1 MYICDNTSYANH
13 FHINYMSDFNLKFSD
28 IVRYILLGCIESI
41 ICYLIFKDDIN
52 GYVESNLSSY
62 IRNLNE
68 SNGLV
73 IFILAVSLF
82 YVLGYMS
89 QLLINLFFYGAFLG
103 TGIGETARFIKTY
116 PELLINRGKYPY
128 PSWIYYSRNPD
139 KLVENYREIC
149 ESESYS
155 DGKMEFLF
163 ANQLFQGI
171 AFSLLILSIVCLDM
185 DISYRIIIAVAVM
198 AVLSYLGRNATR
210 NKTFMVINKVLS
222 AAVPIAIWCIYAC
235 QDKDGITLGTEIAT
249 SMFLSLCMASLLSRK
264 QLKRIDIVAR
274 KNDNDGLKKLLAES
288 GIPRVFILT
297 RVDDTTVPLLG
308 EQMESV
314 RSQSYPNISSIV
326 LLDSGNTSEQS
337 KNTVREIVK
346 ECQRNGEKVQFCLS
360 AGTGAAQ
367 LSYEIRQFFINYATE
382 EDIAVCLD
390 SDDKLYDNDVVERIV
405 AKMHNTQSNICI
417 IGFEIFG
424 DVRLNFSKN
433 NHNDLVKRICRSVP
447 LNKPIKE
454 SFRGQV
460 IEERDKSVTPLEL
473 INAGFAH
480 EISTLGWTKCYR
492 SRIMQRYQATLNTI
506 KDLQADLKKHSRYED
521 FPDILALLSDRG
533 RICAVEDT
541 SILFRKREGS
551 TTTNMTWSNYEDIIY
566 FLKLTRT
573 LAYAAIK
580 SDSVTAKTRSGRTER
595 LVMPQYSHDVIV
607 EKFIPYK
614 FVQYL
619 NGLYQKNL
627 KGENVGCTCAEFFR
641 RFESEVYTS
650 DPETLRHGIIDI
662 LNDNKLKRY
671 FEDVPTSVSNEYE
684 RDRTFEYT
692 DFNEVIGF
700 YGITI

>member
-1 MYICDNTSYANH
+1 
-13 FHINYMSDFNLKFSD
+13 MSDFNLKFSD

-52 GYVESNLSSY
+52 VYVESNLSSY

-73 IFILAVSLF
+73 IFILAVSVF
-82 YVLGYMS
+82 YILGYLS
-89 QLLINLFFYGAFLG
+89 QLIINLFFCGAFLG

-116 PELLINRGKYPY
+116 PEWQIRGKYPY
-128 PSWIYYSRNPD
+128 PAWVYYSRNPD
-139 KLVENYREIC
+139 RLVENYREIC
-149 ESESYS
+149 ESESS
-155 DGKMEFLF
+155 PDNKMEFLF

-171 AFSLLILSIVCLDM
+171 AFSLLILSIVCLDT
-185 DISYRIIIAVAVM
+185 SALCRILLTIVVIG
-198 AVLSYLGRNATR
+198 VLALLGWNATH
-210 NKTFMVINKVLS
+210 NNTFMVINKILS
-222 AAVPIAIWCIYAC
+222 LAVPIAIWCIYAC
-235 QDKDGITLGTEIAT
+235 QDKDGITLGTEIAV
-249 SMFLSLCMASLLSRK
+249 SMLLSLCMASLLSRK
-264 QLKRIDIVAR
+264 QLKRIDVVAR
-274 KNDNDGLKKLLAES
+274 RNDYEGFRKLLAES
-288 GIPRVFILT
+288 GIPKVFILT

-308 EQMESV
+308 EQMASV

-326 LLDSGNTSEQS
+326 LLDSDKTSEQS
-337 KNTVREIVK
+337 KNTVREMVK

-367 LSYEIRQFFINYATE
+367 LSYEIRQFFINYANE
-382 EDIAVCLD
+382 EDIAICLD
-390 SDDKLYDNDVVERIV
+390 SDDKFYDNEVVERIV

-417 IGFEIFG
+417 VGFEIFG

-447 LNKPIKE
+447 LHKPIKD
-454 SFRGQV
+454 SFRGHV
-460 IEERDKSVTPLEL
+460 VKERDKSLTALEL

-492 SRIMQRYQATLNTI
+492 NRIMQRYQATLNTI

-627 KGENVGCTCAEFFR
+627 KGENVGCTCVEFFR

-700 YGITI
+700 YGITV